1 MLSAYLPGDELIVT
15 IEDTLELQL
24 KQKNVRALETRP
36 IVNGSMESVDMASL
50 VKASLRMRPNRII
63 VGETRDGAVV
73 SLLTAMSTGH
83 EGSMSTGHANSPE
96 NLVNVRIP
104 TMMEMD
110 KTTSFSEKAQ
120 ALMITEAIQLIV
132 QLRRLPNGR
141 RVVSQITE
149 VSGIKN
155 HRIILTDIFRY
166 NHTNDDFEYTGNFPQ
181 RIADHLALSQYPID
195 KEFFTI

>member
-1 MLSAYLPGDELIVT
+1 MLSAFLPGDELIIT

-36 IVNGSMESVDMASL
+36 IANGSMESVDMASL

-63 VGETRDGAVV
+63 VGETRDGAIV

-110 KTTSFSEKAQ
+110 KTTTFSERAQ
-120 ALMITEAIQLIV
+120 ALMIAEAIELIV
-132 QLRRLPNGR
+132 QLRRLPDGR

-149 VSGIKN
+149 ISGIKN

-166 NHTNDDFEYTGNFPQ
+166 NHGTDKFEYTGNFPQ
-181 RIADHLALSQYPID
+181 RIADHLALSLYPID
-195 KEFFTI
+195 KNFFTI